1 MRKLNFAV
9 FVVLL
14 GLPSAFAFAAETAR
28 LENSRVAMQRA
39 SEENRVPVPAL
50 VKAGKPS
57 DVLPPQPVREWTL
70 MLFMN
75 GRSNVETFAMEDMN
89 ELELAGS
96 SEKINV
102 VAELGRMEGTQG
114 DSGPEGKWT
123 GSKRYYVIK
132 DPDTSTIKSP
142 ALSYNPKPDMGDYHE
157 VVSFVQWAK
166 KTFPAKRYSLIIW
179 DHGWGWMDPSK
190 PMTRSIS
197 HDFASGNAIKTTQLK
212 TMFSQLGPIDMYASM
227 GCFMQMMEVSYEI
240 KDYAK
245 VIVGSEEVIQLPSFD
260 FDAFINLLAA
270 KPQSDAEAAGKY
282 LVSTFKNLYS
292 DPANVAPGYGVQL
305 SAIRA
310 NKLAGVKSAMDGW
323 IKAVSAAGDTAALKA
338 ALRDVI
344 RFEVGDENTDPS
356 KKKSPYADLGDFIRI
371 YTANLTVPGPQAQA
385 ARAAGQALLAAL
397 KDMTVANTGFG
408 KDRVGNDFSQTTGIG
423 LDIPGVQEGAPLLEH
438 EDTYGRLDF
447 VKNGLWKD
455 FHKQLEQLNKP
466 EPKK

>member
-9 FVVLL
+9 LAVLL
-14 GLPSAFAFAAETAR
+14 GLPSVSAFAAQPYK
-28 LENSRVAMQRA
+28 LENAKDGVQRYA
-39 SEENRVPVPAL
+39 EENAVPVPAL
-50 VKAGKPS
+50 SKAGKPS
-57 DVLPPQPVREWTL
+57 DALPPQPLREWTVMIFL
-70 MLFMN
+70 N
-75 GRSNVETFAMEDMN
+75 GRSNVETFAVEDMN

-102 VAELGRMEGTQG
+102 VAELGRMDGTQG
-114 DSGPEGKWT
+114 DSGPDGKWT

-132 DPDTSTIKSP
+132 DADTSTIKSP
-142 ALSYNPKPDMGDYHE
+142 ALSHNPNPDMGNYRE

-190 PMTRSIS
+190 PMSRSIS
-197 HDFASGNAIKTTQLK
+197 HDFASGNAIKTTQMK

-282 LVSTFKNLYS
+282 LVSTFKDLYS

-310 NKLAGVKSAMDGW
+310 GKLGGVKTAMDNW
-323 IKAVSAAGDTAALKA
+323 IKLVSAVDDTAALKA

-344 RFEVGDENTDPS
+344 RFEVGDENTDPG
-356 KKKSPYADLGDFIRI
+356 KKKSPYADLGHFIRL
-371 YTANLTVPGPQAQA
+371 YNANLKASGPEAQA
-385 ARAAGQALLAAL
+385 ARAAGQALLAAM
-397 KDMTVANTGFG
+397 KEMTVANVGFG
-408 KDRVGNDFSQTTGIG
+408 KDRVGNDFSQTTGVG
-423 LDIPGVQEGAPLLEH
+423 LDIPGVQGGDPLLEH
-438 EDTYGRLDF
+438 DDSYGKLDF
-447 VKNGLWKD
+447 VKNGLWNE
-455 FHKQLEQLNKP
+455 FHKRLAELNKP
-466 EPKK
+466 EPK